1 MLGAIL
7 TLLGFE
13 LTGELVRCVLHLPI
27 PGPVVG
33 MILLAVV
40 LAVQARKKP
49 PSELPEVTPLDT
61 TAGVLLR
68 HMGLLFIPAG
78 VGIVAEADLLREE
91 WLPIVGGLLGSTILS
106 LAVTGFV
113 MHRLSSVKLKVNPLP
128 PIDAEK
134 RIVP

>member
-1 MLGAIL
+1 MARCWAPSSPSSDSNSSAK
-7 TLLGFE
+7 
-13 LTGELVRCVLHLPI
+13 LVCSVLHLPI

-68 HMGLLFIPAG
+68 HTGLLFIRSRSFWH
-78 VGIVAEADLLREE
+78 V
-91 WLPIVGGLLGSTILS
+91 
-106 LAVTGFV
+106 
-113 MHRLSSVKLKVNPLP
+113 
-128 PIDAEK
+128 
-134 RIVP
+134 

>member
-13 LTGELVRCVLHLPI
+13 LIGELVRSALHLPI

-68 HMGLLFIPAG
+68 HMGLLLIPAG

-91 WLPIVGGLLGSTILS
+91 WLPIVGGLLGSP
-106 LAVTGFV
+106 
-113 MHRLSSVKLKVNPLP
+113 SSKP
-128 PIDAEK
+128 PPCTLQSQGHQRCARRWIDD
-134 RIVP
+134 IHC

>member
-13 LTGELVRCVLHLPI
+13 LIGELVRSALHLPI

-113 MHRLSSVKLKVNPLP
+113 MHRLSSVKLQVNPLP
-128 PIDAEK
+128 PIHAEK

>member
-1 MLGAIL
+1 MLGAIP

-13 LTGELVRCVLHLPI
+13 LIGELVRSALHLPI
-27 PGPVVG
+27 PGPMVG

-68 HMGLLFIPAG
+68 HMGLLFIRNRSFLAR
-78 VGIVAEADLLREE
+78 VAARLRLMI
-91 WLPIVGGLLGSTILS
+91 LPISGT
-106 LAVTGFV
+106 T
-113 MHRLSSVKLKVNPLP
+113 
-128 PIDAEK
+128 
-134 RIVP
+134 

>member
-13 LTGELVRCVLHLPI
+13 LIGELVRSVLHPPI

-68 HMGLLFIPAG
+68 HMGLLFIRNRSFWH
-78 VGIVAEADLLREE
+78 V
-91 WLPIVGGLLGSTILS
+91 
-106 LAVTGFV
+106 
-113 MHRLSSVKLKVNPLP
+113 
-128 PIDAEK
+128 
-134 RIVP
+134 